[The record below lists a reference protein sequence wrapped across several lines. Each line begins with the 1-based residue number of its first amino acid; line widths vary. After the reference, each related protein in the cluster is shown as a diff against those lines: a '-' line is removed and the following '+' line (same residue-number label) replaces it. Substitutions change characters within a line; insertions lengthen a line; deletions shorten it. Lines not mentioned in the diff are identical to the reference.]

1 MLVLD
6 HNLTKER
13 RHAIHVQCSYATEYN
28 RTLIS
33 EKECLLLGP
42 TGTCV
47 KKVFEERE
55 MYC

>member
-1 MLVLD
+1 MPYMFNVHMPLSTIV
-6 HNLTKER
+6 
-13 RHAIHVQCSYATEYN
+13 
-28 RTLIS
+28 LIS